1 MVTASGSGRWVAHL
15 DMDAFFSS
23 VEQLTR
29 PTLRESPV
37 LVGGAGPRGTVAG
50 ASYEA
55 RAYGAR
61 SAMSMAHA
69 RRLCPVATVIPP
81 RFTVYQAVSARVFDL
96 VRRFS
101 PVAEQV
107 SLDEAFIEPGSLA
120 GAQADEVRRV
130 LAELRARIHSEVG
143 MVASIGAGSG
153 KSVAKIASDL
163 AKPDGLLVVTPEE
176 QRAVLRDL
184 PVRAL
189 WGIGPVSEGKLRR
202 IGVQTLGEF
211 ADLDPA
217 TVTALLGTA
226 VGREL
231 HDLAHGRDPRPVAER
246 AEVKQVSAET
256 TFDTDLVDGGALES
270 AAVSMTSAAHQRLV
284 RSHRAAR
291 TVTVK
296 VRSADFATVS
306 RSETVRAATSDLS
319 SLSAMARR
327 LVSSAVPPG
336 TPVRL
341 VGVSLAGL
349 TTAEQES
356 LFPAPPTAGPE
367 PHPDEETGPDE
378 ATDAGPTPRPD
389 TAPLPGG
396 RDRGG
401 RGWAAGDDV
410 RHPEH
415 GHGWVQGAGVGRV
428 TVRFETRT
436 TGPGPARTFAMDDP
450 ALRVADPLASLD
462 WLPVVGRRNDLA
474 RARTVEDGRTPH
486 PGPAAGSTT
495 VMEWVAPVGQEHDA
509 VSS

>member
-1 MVTASGSGRWVAHL
+1 
-15 DMDAFFSS
+15 MDAFFSS

-29 PTLRESPV
+29 PTLRGSPV

-55 RAYGAR
+55 RAFGAR
-61 SAMSMAHA
+61 SAMSMAQA
-69 RRLCPVATVIPP
+69 RRLCPTATVIPP
-81 RFTVYQAVSARVFDL
+81 RFGVYQAVSARVFDL

-107 SLDEAFIEPGSLA
+107 SLDEAFVEPGSLA
-120 GAQADEVRRV
+120 GAEVEEVRRV
-130 LAELRARIHSEVG
+130 LAELRARIRSEVG

-153 KSVAKIASDL
+153 KSMAKIASDL
-163 AKPDGLLVVTPEE
+163 AKPDGLLVVPPEE

-217 TVTALLGTA
+217 TVTALLGSA

-256 TFDTDLVDGGALES
+256 TFDTDLVDSGALEN
-270 AAVSMTSAAHQRLV
+270 AAVSMTSAAHHRLV

-319 SLSAMARR
+319 SLTAMARR

-349 TTAEQES
+349 TTAEQEP
-356 LFPAPPTAGPE
+356 LFPAPPPARPEEPPGSEDEPGTAG
-367 PHPDEETGPDE
+367 DG
-378 ATDAGPTPRPD
+378 GSTPRAVP
-389 TAPLPGG
+389 TPLPGG
-396 RDRGG
+396 RGEGSG
-401 RGWAAGDDV
+401 RRWVAGDDV
-410 RHPEH
+410 RHPEY

-436 TGPGPARTFAMDDP
+436 SGPGPARTFAVDDP
-450 ALRVADPLASLD
+450 ALRPADPLASLD
-462 WLPVVGRRNDLA
+462 WLPVDGRRSGTA
-474 RARTVEDGRTPH
+474 PARTVEDGRTTRSPS
-486 PGPAAGSTT
+486 AAGTT
-495 VMEWVAPVGQEHDA
+495 TITEWVEAAG
-509 VSS
+509 